1 MEGLKVS
8 VVQEVVM
15 VAWVATAW
23 ANSVR
28 VAEAVVVMVSAV
40 AKVESVAVRGR
51 VAAEHRLVT
60 RVLQVTGQIK

>member
-8 VVQEVVM
+8 AVQEVVM

-40 AKVESVAVRGR
+40 ATVESVAVRVER
-51 VAAEHRLVT
+51 VAGLEHRLVADT
-60 RVLQVTGQIK
+60 CCK